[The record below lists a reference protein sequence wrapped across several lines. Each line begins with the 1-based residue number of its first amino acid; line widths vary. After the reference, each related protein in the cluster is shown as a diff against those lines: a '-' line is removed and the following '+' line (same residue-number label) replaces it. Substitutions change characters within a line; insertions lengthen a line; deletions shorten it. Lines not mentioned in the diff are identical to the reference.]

1 MTEDQNSFVEE
12 RKRHDL
18 AVEKYKT
25 ACERYEESH
34 TKLLDWVSF
43 NDRIKNQAGQNLTDT
58 DNALKLDNKVHQ
70 DKLH

>member
-25 ACERYEESH
+25 TCERYEESH
-34 TKLLDWVSF
+34 TKLLDWVAFS
-43 NDRIKNQAGQNLTDT
+43 DRIKNQAGQNLTDT

>member
-1 MTEDQNSFVEE
+1 MTGDQNNAVEE

-34 TKLLDWVSF
+34 WVAFS
-43 NDRIKNQAGQNLTDT
+43 DRIKNQAGQNLTDT

>member
-25 ACERYEESH
+25 ACERYESH
-34 TKLLDWVSF
+34 KASRLGC
-43 NDRIKNQAGQNLTDT
+43 I
-58 DNALKLDNKVHQ
+58 
-70 DKLH
+70 